1 MQRTITCS
9 CGRAIAGQ
17 DEEELYALIREHVD
31 RLHPERHRPVSG
43 PAPQIAVTSRPMPA
57 IRATWAP
64 MRRPQVV

>member
-31 RLHPERHRPVSG
+31 RLHPERHRPRAV
-43 PAPQIAVTSRPMPA
+43 PAPRIAVTSRPMPA
-57 IRATWAP
+57 VRATWAP
-64 MRRPQVV
+64 VRETHAV

>member
-31 RLHPERHRPVSG
+31 RLHPERHYPIAAPG
-43 PAPQIAVTSRPMPA
+43 PRTAVTSRPMPA

-64 MRRPQVV
+64 AREPQVV